1 MDSEKKMPAAKIEL
15 KERQGRLFHQKLS
28 IELSPK
34 HKLYKL
40 RELINWTGLESEL
53 SQIVNV
59 ARYGRAKKS
68 LRVMLGLSMLQAMY
82 NFSDCLTSE
91 TLEENVYWQYFCGY
105 EYGGNASL
113 VSESSINRFRRK
125 LGAAGYELILKELA
139 SVGLRVGA
147 YKKKDLDSVIIDTT
161 VQVKNI
167 KHPHDAHLLGKA
179 REEIVGL
186 SHSLGFKLNET
197 YEKKYKYGLIKLW
210 RYKADSKSKQRQKVM
225 SHLKVLVGRLIR
237 VFERNV
243 AKSEVNLSARD
254 QALLAK
260 IKSVHAQSF
269 LSQKAKSEYKKAGN
283 KVLYAFH
290 ATEVEC
296 IGKGKLHKPFEFGNK
311 VALGVSGRGN
321 FILGVHSFHG
331 NPYDGHTL
339 AQTVE
344 KIEATTDREV
354 GDIFVD
360 LGYRGNNYRKKGKVY
375 TPYTKK
381 ELTPKL
387 KAMQKRRSSIEPVIG
402 HLKQYG
408 RMGRNYLKGVIGD
421 VINPLISAVGFNLKR
436 ISNIIMAGT

>member
-1 MDSEKKMPAAKIEL
+1 MPAEKIEL
-15 KERQGRLFHQKLS
+15 QQRQGRLFHQKLS

-34 HKLYKL
+34 NKLYKL
-40 RELINWTGLESEL
+40 RELINWTELESEL
-53 SQIVNV
+53 SKIVNV

-113 VSESSINRFRRK
+113 VSESSINRFRRE

-139 SVGLRVGA
+139 SVGMRVGA

-161 VQVKNI
+161 VQIKNI

-186 SHSLGFKLNET
+186 SHSLGFKLNDT

-225 SHLKVLVGRLIR
+225 NHLKVLVGRLIR
-237 VFERNV
+237 VFQRNV
-243 AKSEVNLSARD
+243 MRSGVDLS
-254 QALLAK
+254 LAHQVLFTK

-269 LSQKAKSEYKKAGN
+269 LSKKAKAEYKEAGN
-283 KVLYAFH
+283 KVLYSFH
-290 ATEVEC
+290 AAEVEC

-311 VALGVSGRGN
+311 VGLGISGRGN
-321 FILGVHSFHG
+321 FILGIKSFHG

-344 KIEATTDREV
+344 KIEETTGREV
-354 GDIFVD
+354 GNIFVD
-360 LGYRGNNYRKKGKVY
+360 LGYRGNNW
-375 TPYTKK
+375 
-381 ELTPKL
+381 
-387 KAMQKRRSSIEPVIG
+387 
-402 HLKQYG
+402 
-408 RMGRNYLKGVIGD
+408 
-421 VINPLISAVGFNLKR
+421 
-436 ISNIIMAGT
+436 

>member
-1 MDSEKKMPAAKIEL
+1 MPAEKIEL

-40 RELINWTGLESEL
+40 RELINWAELESCVR
-53 SQIVNV
+53 QIVNI

-91 TLEENVYWQYFCGY
+91 TLEENIYWQYFCGY

-113 VSESSINRFRRK
+113 VSESSIRRFRND
-125 LGAAGYELILKELA
+125 LGEAGHELILKELA
-139 SVGLRVGA
+139 KVGLRVGA

-161 VQVKNI
+161 VQIKNI

-179 REEIVGL
+179 REEIVKL
-186 SHSLGFKLNET
+186 SYKMGFKLNET

-243 AKSEVNLSARD
+243 AKSEVDLSVND

-283 KVLYAFH
+283 KVLYSFH
-290 ATEVEC
+290 AREVEC

-311 VALGVSGRGN
+311 VGLGVSGRGN
-321 FILGVHSFHG
+321 FILGINSFHG

-344 KIEATTDREV
+344 KIELTTGQEV
-354 GDIFVD
+354 GDVFVD
-360 LGYRGNNYRKKGKVY
+360 LGYRGNNYQKKGKIY

-381 ELTPKL
+381 QVTPKL
-387 KAMQKRRSSIEPVIG
+387 KAMQKRRSAIEPIIG

-421 VINPLISAVGFNLKR
+421 ILNPLISAIGFNLKS
-436 ISNIIMAGT
+436 ISNKIAAST